1 MEAIMLYTIKRIRQ
15 SDPAAKSYLEVI
27 LTYPGL
33 HVLLWYR
40 IARFFYL
47 VRLQLLAKII
57 MNIGTFLTRIEIHP
71 GAKIGKG
78 LFIDHGFG
86 VVIGETTIIGNNVT
100 IYQGVTLG
108 GRGNETTTK
117 RHPTLCD
124 GVMIAAG
131 AKVLGDIQIGKD
143 AKIGANA
150 VVLVDVP
157 AGATAVGI
165 PARII
170 LKEDRPSNIDEIC
183 SLEETRR
190 RT

>member
-15 SDPAAKSYLEVI
+15 RDPAAKSYLEVI

-33 HVLLWYR
+33 HVLFWYR